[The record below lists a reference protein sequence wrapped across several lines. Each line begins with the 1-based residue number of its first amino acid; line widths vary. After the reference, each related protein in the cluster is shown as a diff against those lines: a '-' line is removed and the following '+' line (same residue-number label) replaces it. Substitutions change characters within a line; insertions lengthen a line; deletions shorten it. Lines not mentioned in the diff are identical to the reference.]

1 MSNIRIVEK
10 MYDDFKRRN
19 IDGFL
24 EALDPDIL
32 WVEPDLQALPY
43 PGVTKGRDAI
53 ARHVFPKIAEIYEA
67 LEFNPDR
74 IADGGDTITVVGR
87 ATAKGFDRP
96 EEHFPFAHILE
107 FRSGKVVR
115 FDHFPDT
122 YKVAR
127 TLGFLQ
133 AASR

>member
-1 MSNIRIVEK
+1 MSNAKIVEQ
-10 MYDDFKRRN
+10 MYEDFRLRN
-19 IDGFL
+19 TEGFL
-24 EALDPDIL
+24 QALDPDIL

-43 PGVTKGRDAI
+43 PGVTKGRDTI
-53 ARHVFPKIAEIYEA
+53 AGHVFPKIAEIYEV

-74 IADGGDTITVVGR
+74 IIDGGDTITAVGH
-87 ATAKGFDRP
+87 AVAKGFDRP
-96 EEHFPFAHILE
+96 EERFLFSHILE
-107 FRSGKVVR
+107 FRNGKVVR

-127 TLGFLQ
+127 TLGFLE